1 MPRHSAAVYRR
12 RRLVV
17 VIGLLLVIAMVVA
30 GVWLAV
36 AQPWAASDSSPKK
49 PASSS
54 SSSASSSPEP
64 TTAETTDAATPSP
77 TASETPEIVAC
88 EAADVEVRALTDAE
102 AYEPGALPQLS
113 IELINKSGRD
123 CTINV
128 GSSTQR
134 FVVSSGSDVW
144 WQSVHCQEEPSDMF
158 VTLKAGTSVK
168 SVTPVVWDR
177 TRSSVDTC
185 QEKNRPRAPAGGAS
199 YHVAVEIGG
208 FASVQSKQFILR

>member
-17 VIGLLLVIAMVVA
+17 LTGLFLMIAMVVA
-30 GVWLAV
+30 GVWLAIV
-36 AQPWAASDSSPKK
+36 QPWAGPGADPVTPTSS
-49 PASSS
+49 ASSS
-54 SSSASSSPEP
+54 SSSSPSP
-64 TTAETTDAATPSP
+64 TTEQTTDAATPSP
-77 TASETPEIVAC
+77 TASEAPEIIAC
-88 EAADVEVRALTDAE
+88 EAVDVEVRALTDAD